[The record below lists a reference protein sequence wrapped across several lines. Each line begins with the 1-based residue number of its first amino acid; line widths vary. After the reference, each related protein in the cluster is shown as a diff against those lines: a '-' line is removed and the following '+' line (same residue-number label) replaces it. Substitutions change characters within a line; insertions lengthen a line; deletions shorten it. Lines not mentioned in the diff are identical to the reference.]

1 MFASSPLDECLD
13 RLATASVWG
22 YSAGGVAA
30 SEPTAL
36 AALALMIAGRTAPA
50 VRALDWLVAA
60 QQPSGAV
67 GVFADHRAPAWP
79 TSLAALAFR
88 TAERSPSMS
97 ANRQGYRVPLARAV
111 NWLLATE
118 GRPVRQEEK
127 LSHDM
132 SLIGWPWV
140 EDTHSWVEPTAL
152 ALLALRAVG
161 HAAHRRAK
169 EAAKVL
175 VDRLLPEGGCNYGN
189 TFVLGQK
196 LLPHVQ
202 PSALAVLALTGLKI
216 TDPRFARSLDY
227 LARNVD
233 GRSATASLA
242 YAVMALSANQR
253 RPADGERWLTAAANR
268 ALARDASAH
277 KLALLVLA
285 TQGCHCWLV
294 QLCGSSK
301 TPCGVC
307 NELSHDSNRAKEH

>member
-1 MFASSPLDECLD
+1 MSASSPLDECLQ

-22 YSAGGVAA
+22 YSAGGGAA

-36 AALALMIAGRTAPA
+36 AALALVAAGHSAPA
-50 VRALDWLVAA
+50 VRALDWLAAA

-67 GVFADHRAPAWP
+67 GVFADHATPAWP
-79 TSLAALAFR
+79 TSLAALAFHA
-88 TAERSPSMS
+88 AERSPSMS
-97 ANRQGYRVPLARAV
+97 ANRKGYRVPLTRAV

-118 GRPVRQEEK
+118 GRPVKQEEK

-132 SLIGWPWV
+132 SLVGWPWV

-152 ALLALRAVG
+152 ALVALRAVG
-161 HAAHRRAK
+161 HAAHPRAK

-175 VDRLLPEGGCNYGN
+175 VDRLLPDGGCNYGN

-216 TDPRFARSLDY
+216 TEPRFARSLEY

-233 GRSATASLA
+233 GRTATASLA
-242 YAVMALSANQR
+242 YTVMALAANHR
-253 RPADGERWLTAAANR
+253 RPADADRWLAAAANR

-277 KLALLVLA
+277 KLAVLA
-285 TQGCHCWLV
+285 LAASKHCPLI
-294 QLCGSSK
+294 LAHHG
-301 TPCGVC
+301 
-307 NELSHDSNRAKEH
+307 